1 MTILNL
7 RLRPELIPRAAVWF
21 SGKWGVPVEAYVESM
36 ERACREEGAVPGWYL
51 ILDEKEDIAAGLGII
66 ENDFH
71 KRPDLTPNLC
81 ALYVEAPYRKQGLA
95 RALLD
100 RACADLK
107 ESGIMD
113 AYLITSHTTFYE
125 KCGWSFYGMIEED
138 TGDLIRMYHRSL

>member
-1 MTILNL
+1 M
-7 RLRPELIPRAAVWF
+7 
-21 SGKWGVPVEAYVESM
+21 EAYIESM
-36 ERACREEGAVPGWYL
+36 
-51 ILDEKEDIAAGLGII
+51 
-66 ENDFH
+66 
-71 KRPDLTPNLC
+71 
-81 ALYVEAPYRKQGLA
+81 
-95 RALLD
+95 D